1 MEKALDI
8 AWYQMYFFTSFT
20 VHLKLFLVSA
30 IGHLTKQVPA
40 QHSRSLYEWQSDLWF
55 TVRSTLWFTVL
66 TELSQGYEDY
76 ESYEDDATDS
86 FDNTISDESKM
97 TMIVVEVNIVI
108 EVNKLNP
115 RLTSRLYLNKVR
127 KTNEITKR
135 KGSLNCLSVLQT
147 DVEYETII
155 PDSHILLVIST
166 DTAMIPRDTT
176 PCDIPLMQLSYTRKY

>member
-8 AWYQMYFFTSFT
+8 AWYQMYFLTSFT

-76 ESYEDDATDS
+76 ESYEDDAKDS

-127 KTNEITKR
+127 KTNEITLLIK
-135 KGSLNCLSVLQT
+135 VLFM
-147 DVEYETII
+147 YAMY
-155 PDSHILLVIST
+155 L
-166 DTAMIPRDTT
+166 DTPV
-176 PCDIPLMQLSYTRKY
+176 L